1 METMLRFEKVFISKE
16 GEKSK
21 MIFIKLMAAILIFNG
36 KVIHSLVN
44 FITLSNY
51 ITNHQILHENTP

>member
-16 GEKSK
+16 REKSK
-21 MIFIKLMAAILIFNG
+21 MIFIKLMAVILIFNG
-36 KVIHSLVN
+36 KVTHSLVN
-44 FITLSNY
+44 FITLSNH

>member
-1 METMLRFEKVFISKE
+1 METMLRFEKVFISIE